1 LMSSKTIL
9 VSKERDLSE
18 ALSLAD
24 TIHLNVVKK
33 LILRNDYRPD
43 RNYFLNMRL
52 LNEVKEFLES
62 LNSGKTTVNS
72 IYIYEVLHPR
82 QVVNLVKELKVSVRD
97 KILMVLEIFANHAG
111 SKEAKLQI
119 EMAEI
124 TYQLPIIKE
133 WIRKAKLGELPGFMG
148 PGEYATE
155 TYYNHMRRRL
165 TRIRRDL
172 NELRVR
178 RRREREFRVSKGF
191 PHVAISGYANA
202 GKTTLFNS
210 LTKLSKPT
218 GPEMFTTISPKAALA
233 PIDCSEVVFVDTVG
247 FIRDLP
253 PEVIEAFYATLEE
266 ISLSDLSVLV
276 LDSSEPLSVIESKL
290 RASLNILSKIGYFGK
305 PLVVA
310 LNKIDLSNDLEDVEE
325 LVKKYMSSNYLW
337 SWRLVRV
344 SALRG
349 DGLTELKKTLCELL
363 PPKSAENVKTR
374 AKIDFKA
381 PL

>member
-1 LMSSKTIL
+1 MSRKSIL
-9 VSKERDLSE
+9 VARESDLSE
-18 ALSLAD
+18 AISLAD
-24 TIHLNVVKK
+24 TIRLDVIKK
-33 LILRNDYRPD
+33 LVLRDNYRPD
-43 RNYFLNMRL
+43 RNYFLNLRL
-52 LNEVKEFLES
+52 LNEVKNL
-62 LNSGKTTVNS
+62 LNTLNTNKAIIDS

-82 QVVNLVKELKVSVRD
+82 QVVNLIKELKLEVRD
-97 KILMVLEIFANHAG
+97 KILMVLEIFADHAG

-124 TYQLPIIKE
+124 TYQLPIVKE

-155 TYYNHMRRRL
+155 TYYNHMKRRLVRIRKNLSELRSRRRK
-165 TRIRRDL
+165 
-172 NELRVR
+172 
-178 RRREREFRVSKGF
+178 ERELRVSKGF

-233 PIDCSEVVFVDTVG
+233 LIDCSEVVFVDTVG

-266 ISLSDLSVLV
+266 ISLSDLAVLV
-276 LDSSEPLSVIESKL
+276 LDSSEPPRVIESKL
-290 RASLNILSKIGYFGK
+290 KTSLDILSKIGYFGK
-305 PLVVA
+305 PLVVT
-310 LNKIDLSNDLEDVEE
+310 LNKTDLSNDLENIES
-325 LVKKYMSSNYLW
+325 LVKHYMTSNYLW
-337 SWRLVRV
+337 SWRLVKV

-349 DGLTELKKTLCELL
+349 DGLSELKKTLCELL
-363 PPKSAENVKTR
+363 TPKISETTKTSVL
-374 AKIDFKA
+374 KHN
-381 PL
+381 

>member
-1 LMSSKTIL
+1 MSKKSIL
-9 VSKERDLSE
+9 VAKESDLSE

-24 TIHLNVVKK
+24 TIRLNIVKK
-33 LILRNDYRPD
+33 LILRDNYRPD
-43 RNYFLNMRL
+43 RNYFLNLRL
-52 LNEVKEFLES
+52 LSEVKDLLES
-62 LNSGKTTVNS
+62 INSSKAVVDS
-72 IYIYEVLHPR
+72 VYIYEVLHPR
-82 QVVNLVKELKVSVRD
+82 QVVNLIKELKLEVRD
-97 KILMVLEIFANHAG
+97 KILMVLEIFAEHAG

-124 TYQLPIIKE
+124 TYQLPIVKE

-165 TRIRRDL
+165 ARIRRDL
-172 NELRVR
+172 IELRAR
-178 RRREREFRVSKGF
+178 RRKERELRVSKGF

-218 GPEMFTTISPKAALA
+218 GPEMFTTISPKAGLA
-233 PIDCSEVVFVDTVG
+233 TIGCSEVVFVDTVG

-266 ISLSDLSVLV
+266 ISLSDLAILV
-276 LDSSEPLSVIESKL
+276 LDSSETPDITKSKL
-290 RASLNILSKIGYFGK
+290 KTSLNILSRIGYFGK
-305 PLVVA
+305 PLIVA
-310 LNKIDLSNDLEDVEE
+310 LNKVDLSNDLENIES
-325 LVKKYMSSNYLW
+325 LVRDYMTSNYSW
-337 SWRLVRV
+337 SWRLVKV

-349 DGLTELKKTLCELL
+349 DGLNKLKETLCELL
-363 PPKSAENVKTR
+363 SPRTSDVLRPRSPQA
-374 AKIDFKA
+374 
-381 PL
+381 